1 MPLELQLQV
10 IRASDFVRVSP
21 QSGRPDF
28 ERSKT
33 TLWDLARACRE
44 RGVHRALLDL
54 RDVQPEPTP
63 FFTHEQLMALV
74 RLFHDVGFSNDQR
87 LAVLYT
93 TDPHDGV
100 KFFAAISRESGWN
113 VKAFADYE
121 QGLNWLALTEQRFRE
136 AA

>member
-21 QSGRPDF
+21 DSGRPDF
-28 ERSKT
+28 EKSKT

-44 RGVHRALLDL
+44 RGVNRALLDL
-54 RDVQPEPTP
+54 RDVRPEPAP
-63 FFTHEQLMALV
+63 FFTQEQLIALV
-74 RLFHDVGFSNDQR
+74 HLFHDVGFANDQR

-93 TDPHDGV
+93 TDPHEGIKV
-100 KFFAAISRESGWN
+100 FTSVSQESGWN

-121 QGLNWLALTEQRFRE
+121 QALNWLAFTEQHFRE